1 MGQVHRI
8 VGFGVVAVFTVGWV
22 WAAAA
27 AIARRDPGSRF
38 WTWLVVA
45 QAVAGLQAV
54 IGLVLLLMGR
64 PIPGTLHLVYG
75 FGPLLILGIGHGL
88 ARELAKGKGGQPVVQ
103 AWVVFGFASFIC
115 FGLSLRA
122 LMTGLGIG

>member
-1 MGQVHRI
+1 MGQAHRI

-27 AIARRDPGSRF
+27 AIVRRDPGPRF

-54 IGLVLLLMGR
+54 IGLVLLVMAR
-64 PIPGTLHLVYG
+64 PLPGSLHLVYG
-75 FGPLLILGIGHGL
+75 FGPLLILVIGHGL
-88 ARELAKGKGGQPVVQ
+88 ARELAKGKRGQPVVQ